1 MSNTA
6 RLFTCARCR
15 CQVVICSRCD
25 RGNIYC
31 GPQCSHEARRA
42 SVNAAGRR
50 YQGTRR
56 GRHTHAARQRRYR
69 SRREKV
75 THQGSPCP
83 APSASLATDSEGSV
97 GWSAPVVKEED
108 ACFRCSF
115 CGGRCSAFVRQ
126 DFLHR
131 RRPYESRPSAGQVP
145 FRWPS
150 PHHGS
155 TR

>member
-1 MSNTA
+1 MENTA
-6 RLFTCARCR
+6 RLFNCARCR

-31 GPQCSHEARRA
+31 GPQCSQAARRG
-42 SVNAAGRR
+42 SLNAAGRR
-50 YQGTRR
+50 YQRTRR

-75 THQGSPCP
+75 THQGSPSP
-83 APSASLATDSEGSV
+83 APNASLVTDPKDSV
-97 GWSAPVVKEED
+97 GWSKPVVREQA

-115 CGGRCSAFVRQ
+115 CGCRCSAFVRQ

-131 RRPYESRPSAGQVP
+131 RRPYESQPIPDRHAPP
-145 FRWPS
+145 WPAS
-150 PHHGS
+150 HVG
-155 TR
+155 R